1 MRELTELLRERWEI
15 RPMAPGDGAAVR
27 AGFNALSDAS
37 KRSRFFTPMPTI
49 SRAILDDLVIA
60 DDPRRIVLLA
70 FDGRNGRLAGGA
82 RAVRLSDDALTADVA
97 VTVGDHYQR
106 RGLGTRLLRELGHA
120 AREQGIERFTGH
132 VLMDNTAARALLKS
146 AGAVYAFDEPGILAF
161 EIPVARTRLGLAS

>member
-1 MRELTELLRERWEI
+1 MV
-15 RPMAPGDGAAVR
+15 PGDSAAVR

-70 FDGRNGRLAGGA
+70 FDRRNGRLAGRA
-82 RAVRLSDDALTADVA
+82 RAVRLWDDAVTADVA

-120 AREQGIERFTGH
+120 ARDHGIERFTGH
-132 VLMDNTAARALLKS
+132 VLTDNTAARALLRS
-146 AGAVYAFDEPGILAF
+146 AGAALAFAEPGILAF
-161 EIPVARTRLGLAS
+161 ELSLAAPTRLGLVS

>member
-1 MRELTELLRERWEI
+1 MV
-15 RPMAPGDGAAVR
+15 PGDGAAVR

-70 FDGRNGRLAGGA
+70 FDRRNGRLAGGA
-82 RAVRLSDDALTADVA
+82 RAVRFLDDTDTADVA

-106 RGLGTRLLRELGHA
+106 RGLGTRLLRELGHT
-120 AREQGIERFTGH
+120 ARDQGIERFTGH
-132 VLMDNTAARALLKS
+132 VLIDNTAARALLKS
-146 AGAVYAFDEPGILAF
+146 AGAGFAFEEPGVLSF
-161 EIPVARTRLGLAS
+161 EIPLAPAATRLGLVS